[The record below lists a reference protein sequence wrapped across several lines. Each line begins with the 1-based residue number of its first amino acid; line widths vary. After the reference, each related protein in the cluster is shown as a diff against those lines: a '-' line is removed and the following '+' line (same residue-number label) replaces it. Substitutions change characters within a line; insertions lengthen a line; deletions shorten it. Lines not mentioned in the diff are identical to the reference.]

1 MHAPGGRRVAPRRS
15 GLVVIATTLLAS
27 LGAAA
32 ACASPQPAVVT
43 LPRATSTRD
52 AFAHLDGKPAVSGV
66 VTLADN
72 ATAWAARWQ
81 LVTHAT
87 RRIDLGTFIYDD
99 DVFGRAL
106 LGALLAR
113 AQAGVRVRL
122 LVDGRGSLALATPWF
137 GREDL
142 AALVSAGGGRVDV
155 HVFNPP
161 WNNALLALVSLDA
174 TLVSASSHNKLM
186 VVDDNAIV
194 GGRNVSVHSFATL
207 AEDKGAVDDA
217 DVLLDGRIAVDAV
230 TAVFVRDFA
239 AARRDEVGVALLD
252 GGDRADEL
260 LLLSFAMDAWMHG
273 RIDVVDV
280 DHDDPAVVSARVKQ
294 LFERARQ
301 RLGHVVDEA
310 TSARV
315 RDAVATL
322 LRYRSIR
329 GVLPL
334 QAPPRVDAPVCVVS
348 TASRPRSA
356 ADDDA
361 TDALLRAIAGARQSI
376 VLESPSFILGPALLL
391 ALQAAGARGVDITVL
406 TNGPRSSDSRFS
418 QALFIDSWPELLA
431 RIPRLRI
438 FSARVPQMQHGKRA
452 VFDDDLSFT
461 GTFNLDPFSTQMNSE
476 TTVAVLSPRLA
487 SSIRSTLAARLSQMD
502 EYRIARHPDG
512 RARRHPSGSDNEGEV
527 VVEFGPRD
535 QVDAIEIARIE
546 RVKALLLGVRPLFD
560 FDVLVW

>member
-1 MHAPGGRRVAPRRS
+1 MHAPGRRRV
-15 GLVVIATTLLAS
+15 TLQAS
-27 LGAAA
+27 LFVVGVTALLSTA
-32 ACASPQPAVVT
+32 ACASPQPTTATVA
-43 LPRATSTRD
+43 LPRATSTQD
-52 AFAHLDGKPAVSGV
+52 AFAHLDGRPAPSSV
-66 VTLADN
+66 VTLDDN

-113 AQAGVRVRL
+113 AQAGVHVRL

-137 GREDL
+137 GRDDL
-142 AALVSAGGGRVDV
+142 AALVGAGHGHVGV

-161 WNNALLALVSLDA
+161 WNNALLALLSLDA
-174 TLVSASSHNKLM
+174 TSVSAGSHNKLM
-186 VVDDNAIV
+186 IVDDTAIV

-217 DVLLDGRIAVDAV
+217 DVVLDGRPAVDAV
-230 TAVFVRDFA
+230 SAAFVRDFVVG
-239 AARRDEVGVALLD
+239 RRDDVGVTLLHGD
-252 GGDRADEL
+252 GRVDEL

-273 RIDVVDV
+273 RVAAVDV
-280 DHDDPAVVSARVKQ
+280 DHDDRTVADARVTQ
-294 LFERARQ
+294 LFDLARQ
-301 RLGHVVDEA
+301 RLGHIVDDA

-315 RDAVATL
+315 VDALSRLV
-322 LRYRSIR
+322 RYRSIR

-334 QAPPRVDAPVCVVS
+334 PALPRVDAPVCVVS

-356 ADDDA
+356 DDDDA

-376 VLESPSFILGPALLL
+376 VFESPSFILGPALLL
-391 ALQAAGARGVDITVL
+391 ALQGASARGVDITVL
-406 TNGPRSSDSRFS
+406 TNSPRSSDSRFS

-438 FSARVPQMQHGKRA
+438 FAARVPQMQHGKRA

-476 TTVAVLSPRLA
+476 TIVAVLSPPLA
-487 SSIRSTLAARLSQMD
+487 SSIRSALAARVRQMD

-512 RARRHPSGSDNEGEV
+512 RARRHPAGSEHAGDV

-535 QVDAIEIARIE
+535 QVDAAEIAQIE
-546 RVKALLLGVRPLFD
+546 RVKAFLLGVRPLFD